1 MHDMAIPPPLPD
13 TDAHPRVR
21 RGCDPSIRKGGTP
34 AMGTAPLGSA
44 TPQSAS
50 PSTAADDDVE
60 KVRAA
65 HRRLESII
73 DGLVGGGV
81 LLDRALLSELASFL
95 EEEAW
100 RALDAHERLL
110 AREVEAEAALWEAA
124 PDKSDVGVGAAAW

>member
-1 MHDMAIPPPLPD
+1 
-13 TDAHPRVR
+13 
-21 RGCDPSIRKGGTP
+21 
-34 AMGTAPLGSA
+34 MGPAPLRNA
-44 TPQSAS
+44 TPQTAS

-95 EEEAW
+95 EEDAW

-110 AREVEAEAALWEAA
+110 AREVEAEAALWEAT
-124 PDKSDVGVGAAAW
+124 PDQSDVGIDGLATAFKGLCRRRLSAPWP

>member
-1 MHDMAIPPPLPD
+1 
-13 TDAHPRVR
+13 
-21 RGCDPSIRKGGTP
+21 
-34 AMGTAPLGSA
+34 MGPAPLRNA
-44 TPQSAS
+44 TPRSAS

-73 DGLVGGGV
+73 DGLLGGGV

-95 EEEAW
+95 EEDAW

-124 PDKSDVGVGAAAW
+124 PDKSDVGIGAAW